1 MSTMHDQAIF
11 DRIRGIV
18 ASVLEITE
26 DDVWP
31 AALFYEDLAADSLE
45 KVEITVQIERHFG
58 VQFAVDDAAELR
70 SVADAVALLRRKGVA
85 TGPAEGGQ

>member
-1 MSTMHDQAIF
+1 MLTVHDQAIV
-11 DRIRGIV
+11 DWLRGIV
-18 ASVLEITE
+18 ASVLEIAE

-45 KVEITVQIERHFG
+45 KVAIAVQIERRFG
-58 VQFAVDDAAELR
+58 VQFTTDEAAELR

-85 TGPAEGGQ
+85 TAPAEGGQ